1 MRVGV
6 PSTNENNWAVGH
18 ILRDI
23 AAEHGIEPDRLLTEK
38 TNPDPTVSAPHC
50 IAHYPMAIFDACC
63 ERVAS
68 IWQDKSRQ
76 YPLF

>member
-50 IAHYPMAIFDACC
+50 SLPDGYF
-63 ERVAS
+63 
-68 IWQDKSRQ
+68 
-76 YPLF
+76 